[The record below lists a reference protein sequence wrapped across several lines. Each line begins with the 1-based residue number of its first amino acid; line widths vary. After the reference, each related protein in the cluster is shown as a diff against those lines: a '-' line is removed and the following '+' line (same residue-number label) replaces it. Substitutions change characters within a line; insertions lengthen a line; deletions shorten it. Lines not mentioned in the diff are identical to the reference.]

1 MGQTKW
7 RREGKNISS
16 AKLSK
21 KKSFVSF
28 FVKVFLSKCV
38 KNKKVEKKLHMFS
51 WIILKKLI
59 CFFMVEIEW
68 KLISRIFFFLV
79 WNWEKKFLPGEKVKP
94 SLKKKKKKNGLMCE
108 TELNLLNLYFFCMKL
123 GEKKVFSR
131 EKNIFF
137 LKNFL
142 YDMWKIISKKQFF
155 FSWRK
160 QVKI

>member
-1 MGQTKW
+1 
-7 RREGKNISS
+7 
-16 AKLSK
+16 
-21 KKSFVSF
+21 
-28 FVKVFLSKCV
+28 
-38 KNKKVEKKLHMFS
+38 
-51 WIILKKLI
+51 
-59 CFFMVEIEW
+59 
-68 KLISRIFFFLV
+68 
-79 WNWEKKFLPGEKVKP
+79 
-94 SLKKKKKKNGLMCE
+94 MCE

-142 YDMWKIISKKQFF
+142 YDMWKIISKKLFF

>member
-1 MGQTKW
+1 MQNW
-7 RREGKNISS
+7 
-16 AKLSK
+16 AKRKVLFHFLWKFFFLNVSK
-21 KKSFVSF
+21 I
-28 FVKVFLSKCV
+28 
-38 KNKKVEKKLHMFS
+38 KKL
-51 WIILKKLI
+51 KKNDI
-59 CFFMVEIEW
+59 CSPELFWKSQFFFFMVEIEW
-68 KLISRIFFFLV
+68 KLISRIFFFSCVKLR
-79 WNWEKKFLPGEKVKP
+79 KKVSSGRKSETKF
-94 SLKKKKKKNGLMCE
+94 KKKKKKNGLMCE